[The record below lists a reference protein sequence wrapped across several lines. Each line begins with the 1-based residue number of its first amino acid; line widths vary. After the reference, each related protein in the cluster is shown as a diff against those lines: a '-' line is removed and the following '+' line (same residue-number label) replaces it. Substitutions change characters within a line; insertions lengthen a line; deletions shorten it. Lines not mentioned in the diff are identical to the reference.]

1 MSKATPFS
9 KILIANRGEIALRI
23 QRSAR
28 ELGYR
33 TVAVYSSADRDARHV
48 LEADQA
54 VCIGEALPAQS
65 YLNIDRIVDA
75 ARRAGADAVHPG
87 YGFLAENPALAK
99 ACADAG
105 LVFIGPSAE
114 AIEAMGHKA
123 RAKQLMEQAGV
134 PCVPGYQGQDQ
145 SEQRLHREADDIGY
159 PVMIKATAGGGGRG
173 MRLVE
178 STDTFLEA
186 LASARSEAQ
195 SAFGDPEVILEKA
208 IVEPRHVEIQVVADR
223 HGKALHF
230 GERDCSVQRRHQKVV
245 EEAPSPAVD
254 QALREQMGET
264 AVRAVRAI
272 GYEGAGTLEFL
283 LDGEGRFYFMEMNT
297 RLQVEHPVTE
307 AITGVDLVALQLRVA
322 AGEAL
327 ALEQDDIRFRGHAIE
342 VRLCAESPRQGFMP
356 QSGTL
361 VRWRAPRTLRVDSA
375 LRDGAEVPP
384 FYDSM
389 VAKLIAWGENR
400 DEARRRLATGLEEL
414 VALGVETNQG
424 FLARCLRDPVFA
436 AGEATTAFVEQ
447 RQADL
452 LHQDEEH
459 GQQLRALAA
468 ALLYLTDSGAGSARS
483 GLSSRLPLIVRYQ
496 LRDEDGAATLTRLRA
511 NRLQVVIEDVA
522 TEFGLLGFTADGVRL
537 ERGGVVETVPLARRG
552 DVLHFLHGGEGYS
565 VTDRTY
571 AAAAQGAADGGDGR
585 VRASMNG
592 RLVSVAVSEGQ
603 RVEAGEAVLTLE
615 AMKME
620 HVHRAG
626 VGGVVSVISA
636 AEGDQVAA
644 GRVLVEIEADASEEN
659 KPE

>member
-264 AVRAVRAI
+264 AVRAVRA
-272 GYEGAGTLEFL
+272 
-283 LDGEGRFYFMEMNT
+283 
-297 RLQVEHPVTE
+297 
-307 AITGVDLVALQLRVA
+307 
-322 AGEAL
+322 
-327 ALEQDDIRFRGHAIE
+327 
-342 VRLCAESPRQGFMP
+342 
-356 QSGTL
+356 
-361 VRWRAPRTLRVDSA
+361 
-375 LRDGAEVPP
+375 
-384 FYDSM
+384 
-389 VAKLIAWGENR
+389 
-400 DEARRRLATGLEEL
+400 
-414 VALGVETNQG
+414 LG
-424 FLARCLRDPVFA
+424 
-436 AGEATTAFVEQ
+436 
-447 RQADL
+447 
-452 LHQDEEH
+452 
-459 GQQLRALAA
+459 
-468 ALLYLTDSGAGSARS
+468 
-483 GLSSRLPLIVRYQ
+483 
-496 LRDEDGAATLTRLRA
+496 
-511 NRLQVVIEDVA
+511 
-522 TEFGLLGFTADGVRL
+522 
-537 ERGGVVETVPLARRG
+537 
-552 DVLHFLHGGEGYS
+552 
-565 VTDRTY
+565 
-571 AAAAQGAADGGDGR
+571 
-585 VRASMNG
+585 
-592 RLVSVAVSEGQ
+592 
-603 RVEAGEAVLTLE
+603 
-615 AMKME
+615 
-620 HVHRAG
+620 
-626 VGGVVSVISA
+626 
-636 AEGDQVAA
+636 
-644 GRVLVEIEADASEEN
+644 
-659 KPE
+659 

>member
-195 SAFGDPEVILEKA
+195 RLPGDHRP
-208 IVEPRHVEIQVVADR
+208 
-223 HGKALHF
+223 ALTRAS
-230 GERDCSVQRRHQKVV
+230 G
-245 EEAPSPAVD
+245 AP
-254 QALREQMGET
+254 
-264 AVRAVRAI
+264 
-272 GYEGAGTLEFL
+272 
-283 LDGEGRFYFMEMNT
+283 T
-297 RLQVEHPVTE
+297 RLCN
-307 AITGVDLVALQLRVA
+307 R
-322 AGEAL
+322 
-327 ALEQDDIRFRGHAIE
+327 
-342 VRLCAESPRQGFMP
+342 
-356 QSGTL
+356 
-361 VRWRAPRTLRVDSA
+361 
-375 LRDGAEVPP
+375 
-384 FYDSM
+384 
-389 VAKLIAWGENR
+389 IAS
-400 DEARRRLATGLEEL
+400 
-414 VALGVETNQG
+414 
-424 FLARCLRDPVFA
+424 LRDP
-436 AGEATTAFVEQ
+436 
-447 RQADL
+447 
-452 LHQDEEH
+452 
-459 GQQLRALAA
+459 
-468 ALLYLTDSGAGSARS
+468 
-483 GLSSRLPLIVRYQ
+483 
-496 LRDEDGAATLTRLRA
+496 TRMSL
-511 NRLQVVIEDVA
+511 
-522 TEFGLLGFTADGVRL
+522 GVR
-537 ERGGVVETVPLARRG
+537 P
-552 DVLHFLHGGEGYS
+552 
-565 VTDRTY
+565 
-571 AAAAQGAADGGDGR
+571 
-585 VRASMNG
+585 
-592 RLVSVAVSEGQ
+592 
-603 RVEAGEAVLTLE
+603 
-615 AMKME
+615 
-620 HVHRAG
+620 
-626 VGGVVSVISA
+626 
-636 AEGDQVAA
+636 
-644 GRVLVEIEADASEEN
+644 
-659 KPE
+659 

>member
-33 TVAVYSSADRDARHV
+33 TVAVYSSADRDARHA

-65 YLNIDRIVDA
+65 YLNIDNIIDA
-75 ARRAGADAVHPG
+75 AKRAGADAVHPG
-87 YGFLAENPALAK
+87 YGFLAENPALAR

-123 RAKQLMEQAGV
+123 RAKLLMEQAGV

-145 SEQRLHREADDIGY
+145 SEQRLHREADEIGY

-208 IVEPRHVEIQVVADR
+208 IVEPRHVEIQVMADR
-223 HGKALHF
+223 YGKALHF

-264 AVRAVRAI
+264 AVKAVRAI

-283 LDGEGRFYFMEMNT
+283 LDSEGRFYFMEMNT

-322 AGEAL
+322 AGEPL
-327 ALEQDDIRFRGHAIE
+327 APEQDDIRFRGHAIE

-375 LRDGAEVPP
+375 LQDGAEVPP

-447 RQADL
+447 RQGDL
-452 LHQDEEH
+452 LREDEEH

-468 ALLYLTDSGAGSARS
+468 ALLYLTDSGAGNTRAV
-483 GLSSRLPLIVRYQ
+483 LSSRLPLIVRYQ
-496 LRDEDGAATLTRLRA
+496 LRDEDGAATLTRLQSD
-511 NRLQVVIEDVA
+511 RLQVVIDDVVTA
-522 TEFGLLGFTADGVRL
+522 FGLLGFTAEGVRL
-537 ERGGVVETVPLARRG
+537 ERDGVVETVALERRG
-552 DVLHFLHGGEGYS
+552 DVLYFLHDGEGYA
-565 VTDRTY
+565 VTDCTY
-571 AAAAQGAADGGDGR
+571 AAAARGAVDGGDGR

-592 RLVSVAVSEGQ
+592 RLVSVAVHEGQ

-636 AEGDQVAA
+636 AEGDQVTA
-644 GRVLVEIEADASEEN
+644 GRVLVEIEVDASEES